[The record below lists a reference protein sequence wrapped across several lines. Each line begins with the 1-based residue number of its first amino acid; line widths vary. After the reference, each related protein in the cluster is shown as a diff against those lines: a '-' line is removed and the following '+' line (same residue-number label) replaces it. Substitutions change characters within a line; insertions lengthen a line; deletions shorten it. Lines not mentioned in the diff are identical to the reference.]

1 MSGMIQL
8 QASSTWDDCNASSA
22 ELARS
27 AIVAGANDA
36 APLSAASTGSMVSSQ
51 GMMLGHSVIIVH
63 VPPSSLRTMHQ
74 MERLWLNGSSTIAP
88 TT

>member
-36 APLSAASTGSMVSSQ
+36 APLSAARSAASTGSMVSSQ

-74 MERLWLNGSSTIAP
+74 MERL
-88 TT
+88 